1 MMTLHSRVTCTLFLL
16 ACAHMGVAAE
26 TLSVNGKLKA
36 GMEYQSNV
44 NISELEQASGE
55 SDTATVLEGEINAAW
70 QVSDNVRL
78 DSGYSINDKRYRNT
92 SAYDSR
98 LQLAFIDASYAFD
111 NLTLGSSVYLAQ
123 ADLDGSDFLALNQFS
138 VYAMHNLSD
147 SWFIRP
153 SVVYADK
160 DFAQFESRDASNKS
174 ANIDSFWFFQQ
185 GQRFISLGATY
196 EDEDTLDKAFSYRA
210 KSMNI
215 RLSNQFDLWH
225 VVQKIQLGMKLTQR
239 DYALAIND
247 NKRNDIHQHI
257 DAKWEL
263 NINSTFA
270 LLTSVE
276 YGDYQSILTSADYD
290 ETRAGLMLQASF

>member
-1 MMTLHSRVTCTLFLL
+1 MMALHCRVTCTLLL
-16 ACAHMGVAAE
+16 LSYAHMGIAAD

-55 SDTATVLEGEINAAW
+55 SDTATALEGEINAAW
-70 QVSDNVRL
+70 QVNDHFRL
-78 DSGYSINDKRYRNT
+78 DSSYSINDKRYNKA

-98 LQLAFIDASYAFD
+98 LQLAFIDASYGFN

-123 ADLDGSDFLALNQFS
+123 ADLDGSDFLTLNQFS
-138 VYAMHNLSD
+138 VYAMYNLSD

-160 DFAQFESRDASNKS
+160 DFAQFTLRDASNKS
-174 ANIDSFWFFQQ
+174 ANLDSFWFFQQ
-185 GQRFISLGATY
+185 GQKFISLGAIY
-196 EDEDTLDKAFSYRA
+196 EDEDALDKTFSYRA
-210 KSMNI
+210 AGINI
-215 RLSNQFDLWH
+215 RVSNQFDLWH
-225 VVQKIQLGMKLTQR
+225 IAQKVQLGMKLTQR
-239 DYALAIND
+239 DYALAID
-247 NKRNDIHQHI
+247 NNERNDIHQHI

-263 NINSTFA
+263 NINATFA

-276 YGDYQSILTSADYD
+276 YGDYQSILASADYD